1 MKKLAAILCLTA
13 LATGAFAQGYV
24 RFANSSTTLISVDGA
39 TQTGG
44 TYYYA
49 LLAAA
54 PGTTDRTTFQFTGIY
69 ATNTAT
75 AGRLQGGSLQ
85 GVYTTAAWGALQE
98 RSYFVA
104 GWSADN
110 GAVWNNAWLT
120 TLPANGFF
128 GWSAIATAT
137 SGGLDPVSQ
146 QLVPA
151 TPLWSGTALTAGF
164 NLVPVPEPTT
174 MALAGLGAAAL
185 LIFRRRK

>member
-24 RFANSSTTLISVDGA
+24 RFANSSTTLVSVDGA
-39 TQTGG
+39 VTSG

-54 PGTTDRTTFQFTGIY
+54 PGTTDRSTFQFTGIY
-69 ATNTAT
+69 ASSTAP

-98 RSYFVA
+98 RSFFVA

-110 GAVWNNAWLT
+110 GA
-120 TLPANGFF
+120 
-128 GWSAIATAT
+128 
-137 SGGLDPVSQ
+137 
-146 QLVPA
+146 
-151 TPLWSGTALTAGF
+151 
-164 NLVPVPEPTT
+164 EKKKEKKKKEKK
-174 MALAGLGAAAL
+174 
-185 LIFRRRK
+185 RKKEKKKEEKKK